1 MRIFYRAIDG
11 GFYFE
16 EWFGP
21 REILVPDPEWQA
33 TGDDEDQAAPLIAI
47 ANPDCRLPAADE
59 LVEISAELHQELLAG
74 EQIGQVIKADE
85 HGYPVSASADTAS
98 AEQLAER
105 ERLWRDT
112 TLTETDALVQRHR
125 DELEAGGGTT
135 LTAEQYQELQAYRLA
150 LRDWPES
157 DAFPSELERPAAP
170 DWLTGQL

>member
-21 REILVPDPEWQA
+21 REILVPDPEWQGE
-33 TGDDEDQAAPLIAI
+33 GDDQIAPLVVI

-74 EQIGQVIKADE
+74 EQIGLVIRADE
-85 HGYPVSASADTAS
+85 QGFPVSDSADPAS
-98 AEQLAER
+98 AEQLAEL

-112 TLTETDALVQRHR
+112 ILTATDALVQRHR
-125 DELEAGGGTT
+125 DEVEAGSDPT
-135 LTAEQYQELQAYRLA
+135 LTPEQYQELQAYRLA
-150 LRDWPES
+150 LRDWPENE
-157 DAFPSELERPAAP
+157 AFPSKLDRPAAP
-170 DWLTGQL
+170 AWLAGQL